1 MHHVENQYRCIWRRF
16 CDAERAKSEQSGD
29 MEGSGSGGV
38 GGTQTPPL
46 SLHQSEQAQ
55 EEGGGER
62 GLEGQ
67 EQEREEDE
75 EVVRMDREGGEGDGD
90 VVAKDAAKTEDGS
103 SMAALSPTGTLCKT
117 GVREGSVP
125 LSPNCAGEGSGRRE
139 GERSPLRALPSLTQ
153 RRESTVPLNGDA
165 VEREREMN
173 AQPPALGCGDRERGD
188 RAREAEDAHKT
199 GGSEHQQGDGGAA
212 RQRDGRMEVVDRDRN
227 RDGDGDSESSD
238 SDKGNESCEQKQA
251 KELMQGE
258 MADNKLSL
266 SPPLSPSASRR

>member
-1 MHHVENQYRCIWRRF
+1 
-16 CDAERAKSEQSGD
+16 
-29 MEGSGSGGV
+29 MEGSGSGI
-38 GGTQTPPL
+38 GGTQAPPL
-46 SLHQSEQAQ
+46 FLHQSEQTQ

-103 SMAALSPTGTLCKT
+103 SVAALSPKN
-117 GVREGSVP
+117 GVREGSVSV
-125 LSPNCAGEGSGRRE
+125 SPNCAGEGSGRRE

-165 VEREREMN
+165 IEREREMN
-173 AQPPALGCGDRERGD
+173 AQLPAVGCGD
-188 RAREAEDAHKT
+188 RAREAEDAH

-212 RQRDGRMEVVDRDRN
+212 RQRGGRMEVVDRDRN
-227 RDGDGDSESSD
+227 RDGDEDSESSD
-238 SDKGNESCEQKQA
+238 SDKGNASCEQKQG
-251 KELMQGE
+251 KKLMQGE